1 MMQRAVGAKKTI
13 REISPIDVYQLLPMT
28 NCRECGEANCMAFAT
43 RVVNGELK
51 VADCPP
57 LLTAQHRRAYNS
69 LEELLA
75 PSVKAVIIGTGPR
88 SCTIGGEHVLYR
100 HDFTYHHPTC
110 IAVDVTDAMDQAD
123 FKSRI
128 RQIEEFVYDYIGR
141 TLRLDAIAVRS
152 VSGNPAGF
160 AKAVENAAAES
171 ELPLVLC
178 TTDPEVMRA
187 GVEQIPGRRPLLYA
201 ATAANWKEM
210 MPLAGDQ
217 QCPLVLSAPHDIG
230 LLRSLSATA
239 SEFGV
244 NDIVLEPGTSS
255 GPGLSGTVA
264 AFSAIRRA
272 ACRHSDTLLGYPLMG
287 VPMAVYQGDE
297 LSREIA
303 SWKEAYIAS
312 LLMTRYADLLIM
324 HSMEGWV
331 LLPQLIWRFNLY
343 TDPRK
348 PVSVEPGLK
357 VFGNPGPTSPVLL
370 TTNYALTY
378 FTVEADLKSAGLDC
392 YLVVVD
398 TGGISVESA
407 VAGKHLNS
415 GSIADAVRSSGV
427 ENLVNHRN
435 LVLPG
440 LAARL
445 SGDTEDASG
454 WKVLVGPKDSSGI
467 AGFLSTNWPP
477 PA

>member
-1 MMQRAVGAKKTI
+1 MPRSQGAKKTI

-57 LLTAQHRRAYNS
+57 LLTAEHRRAYNS

-75 PSVKAVIIGTGPR
+75 PAVRAVIIGTGSR

-110 IAVDVTDAMDQAD
+110 IAVDVDDTMEQSAFIA
-123 FKSRI
+123 RI

-141 TLRLDAIAVRS
+141 TLRLDAVAVRS
-152 VSGNPAGF
+152 VSGEPDAF
-160 AKAVENAAAES
+160 AKAVKNAAEYS
-171 ELPLVLC
+171 DLPLVLC
-178 TTDPEVMRA
+178 TTDPEVMSA
-187 GVEQIPGRRPLLYA
+187 GVGQVQGQRPLLYA

-210 MPLAGDQ
+210 MPLAGDNH
-217 QCPLVLSAPHDIG
+217 CPLVLSAPHDIG

-244 NDIVLEPGTSS
+244 NDLVLEPGTSS

-272 ACRHSDTLLGYPLMG
+272 ACRHSDSLLGYPLMG
-287 VPMAVYQGDE
+287 VPMGVYQGDE

-312 LLMTRYADLLIM
+312 LLMTRYADLLVM
-324 HSMEGWV
+324 HSMDGWV

-357 VFGNPGPTSPVLL
+357 MFGNPGPTSPVLL

-407 VAGKHLNS
+407 VAGKHLNA

-427 ENLVNHRN
+427 ENLVSHRN

-467 AGFLSTNWPP
+467 AGFLNANWPTQ
-477 PA
+477 A